1 MTGAELIL
9 HFSGDTAGNTAVNV
23 SFAGTDSGQLPF
35 ANPVTD
41 RDRSA
46 IRWYV
51 ETCRTEEGRSH
62 E

>member
-1 MTGAELIL
+1 MTGTELVL
-9 HFSGDTAGNTAVNV
+9 HFSGNTAVNV

-41 RDRSA
+41 RDRWD

-51 ETCRTEEGRSH
+51 ETYRTEEGRLH